1 MNFNMDFSYRKATI
15 EEFKE
20 ISQIYAAA
28 QAYMAAQ
35 GNPQWAKGFPDENDI
50 RGGIYGGILYCVITN
65 SEIAAVFAAVNHD
78 GNYEEIEGGWLTEGN
93 YLAVHRVAVSEK
105 YRGSGAAKFILNY
118 AAEEL
123 AHTRGRTSIRIDT
136 HEMNKPM
143 RTLLLS
149 QGFTE
154 CGNVYIS
161 RDYSKRIAYEKI
173 L

>member
-1 MNFNMDFSYRKATI
+1 MNFSYRKATI
-15 EEFKE
+15 AETKE
-20 ISQIYAAA
+20 IVDIYASA
-28 QAYMAAQ
+28 QAFMEAH
-35 GNPQWAKGFPDENDI
+35 GNPQWVKGFPDENDV
-50 RGGIYGGILYCVITN
+50 RGGIFGGILFCVIAKD
-65 SEIAAVFAAVNHD
+65 EIAAVFAAVDHD
-78 GNYEEIEGGWLTEGN
+78 GNYDEIEGKWLTKGN

-105 YRGSGAAKFILNY
+105 YRGSGAAKFVLNY

-123 AHTRGRTSIRIDT
+123 ARTRGKTSIRIDT

-143 RTLLLS
+143 RSLLAS

-161 RDYSKRIAYEKI
+161 RDYSLRIAYEKI